1 MSAIC
6 IARVVHG
13 SRLFGTASTE
23 SDTDL
28 KSVWLP
34 DGRDILLGRI
44 DWTVFAN
51 DSSRRNSSH
60 DTDHEQHDLSRF
72 LKLLAAGHPTA
83 AETVFAPEN
92 SFDEPPHR
100 IWSSIT
106 ALAPF
111 VIPADVSK
119 YMGFIEHQAAG
130 FGVGGERL
138 EAVQRALDV
147 LTVAKARSPKCTV
160 AEVAGEV
167 VAAAASKHVR
177 IDERPDGGKLLLIA
191 GRSIHLGS
199 RIGDAHRIAWMFI
212 ESFAAKTREQ
222 GASDR
227 RDWRA
232 ASHAVRLAE
241 EALELSTSGVITL
254 PRPNADELAEIKGG
268 AMSVADVAER
278 MASLIPA
285 VAEARSH
292 SVLPAVP
299 DVEAIEELVVDCHAG
314 QVSLSFGEQSGL
326 NLS

>member
-6 IARVVHG
+6 IARIVHG
-13 SRLFGTASTE
+13 SRLFGTANAG

-34 DGRDILLGRI
+34 DARDILLGRI

-51 DSSRRNSSH
+51 DSSRRNSSD
-60 DTDHEQHDLSRF
+60 DTDHEQHDLARF

-83 AETVFAPEN
+83 AETVFAPED
-92 SFDEPPHR
+92 SFAEPPHR

-147 LTVAKARSPKCTV
+147 LTAAKTRSPKCTV
-160 AEVAGEV
+160 AEVAAEV

-177 IDERPDGGKLLLIA
+177 IDERSDGGRMLLIA
-191 GRSIHLGS
+191 GRSIHFGN
-199 RIGDAHRIAWMFI
+199 RIADAHRLAWTFV
-212 ESFAAKTREQ
+212 ESFDAKARKNA
-222 GASDR
+222 ASDR

-232 ASHAVRLAE
+232 VSHAVRLAE
-241 EALELSTSGVITL
+241 EALELSTAGTITL
-254 PRPNADELAEIKGG
+254 PRPNADVLAEIKAG

-278 MASLIPA
+278 MAALIPA
-285 VAEARSH
+285 VAEARKR
-292 SVLPAVP
+292 SVLPAMP
-299 DVEAIEELVVDCHAG
+299 DVDAIDDLVIDCHAG
-314 QVSLSFGEQSGL
+314 QVSSAFGEQSTL